1 MAATFVQLYK
11 IHASFFVA
19 LPSDPL
25 ATTRVESNHRRLY
38 KILFALG
45 PSMANLNFSHVSK
58 RQVGMV
64 PVVIA
69 QRADDRWNLRE
80 I

>member
-1 MAATFVQLYK
+1 MLY
-11 IHASFFVA
+11 VT
-19 LPSDPL
+19 
-25 ATTRVESNHRRLY
+25 TTRVESNHRRLY